1 MGMAALSAEQLE
13 KINDLVRG
21 KFYKITPPPQYL
33 GLRNPIRISR
43 KIGRF
48 QNVVNDDARPN
59 RELLL
64 FGPPSFT
71 HRDEGEDP
79 CLYDGPSM
87 VQNYLIPVSWI
98 DNIVPINAPED
109 AGADWVPSVFCGGA
123 RKTRRGRASRSKR
136 SKRSKRGSRRK

>member
-1 MGMAALSAEQLE
+1 MGVAALSAEQRQ

-21 KFYKITPPPQYL
+21 KFYKISPPAGY
-33 GLRNPIRISR
+33 PIRSRR

-48 QNVVNDDARPN
+48 QNVVTDAARPN
-59 RELLL
+59 RQLLL
-64 FGPPSFT
+64 FVPPSFI

-79 CLYDGPSM
+79 CSYEGPSM
-87 VQNYLIPVSWI
+87 VQHYFFPVSWI
-98 DNIVPINAPED
+98 DNIVPINAPEG

-123 RKTRRGRASRSKR
+123 RKTRRERRTRASR